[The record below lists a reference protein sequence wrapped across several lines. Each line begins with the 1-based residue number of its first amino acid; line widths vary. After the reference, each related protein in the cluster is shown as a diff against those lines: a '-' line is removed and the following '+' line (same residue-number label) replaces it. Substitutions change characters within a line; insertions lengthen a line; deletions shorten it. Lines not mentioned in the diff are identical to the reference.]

1 MPNLRVGTVCIY
13 GITGKQVKLKHRVEL
28 QYYFENLIG
37 VNVRVF
43 LMLYIFIVIL
53 SRLISFK
60 MNTRIQKH
68 QHSGYTYT
76 TAQTV
81 YTTTKLTTSM
91 Y

>member
-1 MPNLRVGTVCIY
+1 
-13 GITGKQVKLKHRVEL
+13 
-28 QYYFENLIG
+28 
-37 VNVRVF
+37 
-43 LMLYIFIVIL
+43 MLYIFIVIL